1 VGILIIG
8 DEILKGYT
16 ADTNTMAAAKAL
28 RDQNVLLKRVVV
40 VSDDQEEIVQE
51 INRMRQKVDVI
62 ITSGGVGP
70 THDDVTIKSVAAA
83 LGCEMILHEGMS
95 QLLREKMNNGA
106 DVELTD
112 AQIKMATLPS
122 TSKLR
127 YLSGPNDW
135 PVLQCK
141 DIFILPGVPQYFADK
156 IGNVAAYLSCQMQ
169 RTSTYRVVLRVDE
182 TSIVPALN
190 SVVENHPN
198 VTFGSYPFVS
208 HPDFKTVIT
217 VEGRL
222 MTTNEDPLMPTRNM
236 RSNSSVFDLD
246 SIAVSTNQMDQ
257 HVQLALD
264 DLLNTLPKG
273 SILRVDNDELGLFS

>member
-1 VGILIIG
+1 
-8 DEILKGYT
+8 
-16 ADTNTMAAAKAL
+16 
-28 RDQNVLLKRVVV
+28 
-40 VSDDQEEIVQE
+40 
-51 INRMRQKVDVI
+51 
-62 ITSGGVGP
+62 
-70 THDDVTIKSVAAA
+70 
-83 LGCEMILHEGMS
+83 
-95 QLLREKMNNGA
+95 
-106 DVELTD
+106 
-112 AQIKMATLPS
+112 
-122 TSKLR
+122 
-127 YLSGPNDW
+127 
-135 PVLQCK
+135 
-141 DIFILPGVPQYFADK
+141 
-156 IGNVAAYLSCQMQ
+156 MQ